1 MENTTDSIATM
12 IRWHHPRSYSLQ
24 MTPDEQSCMNDK
36 LSKDHIVTN
45 RSHCGASFKENQFRV
60 ESDIQYT
67 HCKPSPD
74 FGKSRQDNRRT
85 LSTKPANNFP
95 EPQFYPS

>member
-74 FGKSRQDNRRT
+74 LIKSRQQAMMICAANQN
-85 LSTKPANNFP
+85 KPAP
-95 EPQFYPS
+95 TQASV